1 MNHATPV
8 TGQVEQRRRVRRS
21 ALLFGAVALG
31 FYLLF
36 IVYAVTH
43 GHR

>member
-1 MNHATPV
+1 MSNAT
-8 TGQVEQRRRVRRS
+8 QDSEQRRRVRRS
-21 ALLFGAVALG
+21 ALIFGSVAFG

-43 GHR
+43 GHK

>member
-1 MNHATPV
+1 MSNITQAT
-8 TGQVEQRRRVRRS
+8 QQRRRVRRS
-21 ALLFGAVALG
+21 AILFGLVAIS
-31 FYLLF
+31 FYALF

>member
-1 MNHATPV
+1 MSNATQD
-8 TGQVEQRRRVRRS
+8 TEQRRRVRRS
-21 ALLFGAVALG
+21 AVIFGLVAFS

-43 GHR
+43 GHK

>member
-1 MNHATPV
+1 MSNATQD
-8 TGQVEQRRRVRRS
+8 TEQRRRVRRS
-21 ALLFGAVALG
+21 AFIFGLVAFG

-43 GHR
+43 GHK

>member
-1 MNHATPV
+1 MSDVSPSN
-8 TGQVEQRRRVRRS
+8 EQRRRGVRRT
-21 ALLFGAVALG
+21 ALLFGLVAIS

-43 GHR
+43 GHK